1 MAKRIGLIVAALLCA
16 PAAMAQQPAPSMSTA
31 WRSIT
36 LDQETCIAHAQ
47 NAMRGAGLT
56 QNYETVGQSVYGE
69 VPSYTGAIRCI
80 ASKGVAFF
88 VVAGPDVKVAS
99 QHQRSL
105 TERFLQGGQ
114 QGRGQ
119 PGGQPPGGQP
129 PRGQPGGGQPG
140 GSPEPGLSGERR

>member
-1 MAKRIGLIVAALLCA
+1 MLKRISPFVAALLCA

-36 LDQETCIAHAQ
+36 LDQGTCIAHAQ

-56 QNYETVGQSVYGE
+56 HNYETVGQSVYGE

-99 QHQRSL
+99 QHQRNL

-114 QGRGQ
+114 QGGGM
-119 PGGQPPGGQP
+119 PG
-129 PRGQPGGGQPG
+129 GQPGGGQPG
-140 GSPEPGLSGERR
+140 GVQPGGSQGPSRSGERN